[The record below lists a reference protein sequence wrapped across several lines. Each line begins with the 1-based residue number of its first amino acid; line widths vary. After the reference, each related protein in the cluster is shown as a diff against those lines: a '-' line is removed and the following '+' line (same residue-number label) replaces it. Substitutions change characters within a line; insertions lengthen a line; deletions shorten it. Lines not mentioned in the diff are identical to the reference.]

1 MQYNVLGKTQL
12 KVSCL
17 GLGTMTF
24 GGQVDVKNAQM
35 IVDECV
41 EAGINFFDTAD
52 VYQDG
57 HSEEVLGKCI
67 A

>member
-35 IVDECV
+35 IVDE
-41 EAGINFFDTAD
+41 
-52 VYQDG
+52 
-57 HSEEVLGKCI
+57 
-67 A
+67 